1 MEDEKK
7 EPINNEDEKKDP
19 KNNEGENNEVSFE
32 KLTNEIT
39 KFREENEAL
48 KKENADLKKAY
59 NNLYETGSFAKKEE
73 SKKEPKKLSY
83 DDILNK
89 F

>member
-1 MEDEKK
+1 MEDEKELEQTEQEENENEK
-7 EPINNEDEKKDP
+7 EKENEL
-19 KNNEGENNEVSFE
+19 SFE

-39 KFREENEAL
+39 KLREEKDKL
-48 KKENADLKKAY
+48 SRENADLRKAY
-59 NNLYETGSFAKKEE
+59 NNLYETGSFTKKEE